1 MREDYSYC
9 QASNISYSGSEKKQG
24 IIFADSNWMMKF
36 RKNNNYGET
45 TNDISEYIGSRIFS
59 LLGFDAQQVLL
70 GIYQNEKV
78 VLCKDFMT
86 GRNFTPFNE
95 VGESSLDHQKGDFS
109 YSYDGIEEQ
118 IKANKKITDKEYAL
132 SLFWDTYIVD
142 ALIANKDRHG
152 KNWGYMKKDNKYS
165 PAPIF
170 DNGDSLFAGFNDVEE
185 LKYALEDEEEM
196 NEYVFN
202 SPRSVV
208 KNNNGLN
215 DYYSVISSKEY
226 PRCNEAVR
234 RMTPKIKRNLSKIL
248 ALFDDADLEDTKKE
262 FLKRVIK
269 LRFERIILKTY
280 QELKNEKRN
289 D

>member
-1 MREDYSYC
+1 
-9 QASNISYSGSEKKQG
+9 
-24 IIFADSNWMMKF
+24 MMKF

-170 DNGDSLFAGFNDVEE
+170 DNGAGIMSDIMMEYPMSIDAIHYIDKVKSKTFCDDFAEQVDIAEKLYGEHIRFSFGYNDVKSIVDRAEMYDE
-185 LKYALEDEEEM
+185 KIRNRTIEIVMQMRSRYKY
-196 NEYVFN
+196 
-202 SPRSVV
+202 
-208 KNNNGLN
+208 
-215 DYYSVISSKEY
+215 
-226 PRCNEAVR
+226 
-234 RMTPKIKRNLSKIL
+234 
-248 ALFDDADLEDTKKE
+248 LFSN
-262 FLKRVIK
+262 V
-269 LRFERIILKTY
+269 
-280 QELKNEKRN
+280 
-289 D
+289 